1 MRKDSTHHRYAFTLI
16 ELLVVIAIIG
26 IMIGLFI
33 PTVQATQEGN
43 AKLLVETIR
52 NSEVVLTTPKQVES
66 FTFVVFGD
74 RTTGRPEG
82 LPILADAVRDT
93 NRMRPSFVMNIGDM
107 VQGYCPTEQWLEQMS
122 EYKAIMNR
130 LEMPWFPTAG
140 NHDIYGGRARDTLPE
155 GQHESNY
162 ETHFGP
168 LWYAFEY
175 KNNWFIVLYTD
186 EGHPETGNKSFRQPE
201 DQIMSDAQFNWLKSI
216 LEKAK
221 HADGVYIFQHHPR
234 WLSTRYGDDWEKVHN
249 ALVEAGNVKVV
260 FAGHIHAMTYNKRDG
275 IHYLTLAATGG
286 SLDSSATAEDGVM
299 HHIHF
304 VTVRNGAEPSIA
316 ILPVGS
322 TIDFTTMP
330 PRRFNEMRS
339 ETQTSDRGTEAGRF
353 QEPIVTPQTVP

>member
-1 MRKDSTHHRYAFTLI
+1 MRTYSTYHKPAFTLI

-33 PTVQATQEGN
+33 PTVQATQDRNTEFRI
-43 AKLLVETIR
+43 ETTR
-52 NSEVVLTTPKQVES
+52 NSEVVLTAPKQVET

-107 VQGYCPTEQWLEQMS
+107 VQGYCPTEQWLEQMR
-122 EYKAIMNR
+122 EYKAIMNQ

-140 NHDIYGGRARDTLPE
+140 NHDTYAGRAADTLTKD
-155 GQHESNY
+155 QHDPTY
-162 ETHFGP
+162 EAHFGP

-221 HADGVYIFQHHPR
+221 HADGVYVFQHHPR
-234 WLSTRYGDDWEKVHN
+234 WFSTRYGDDWEKVHH
-249 ALVEAGNVKVV
+249 AFVEAGNVKVV
-260 FAGHIHAMTYNKRDG
+260 FAGHIHAMTYNKRDD

-286 SLDSSATAEDGVM
+286 SLDSSATVEDGVM
-299 HHIHF
+299 HHILF
-304 VTVRNGAEPSIA
+304 VTVRKDMEPSIA

-322 TIDFTTMP
+322 TIDFMAMP

-339 ETQTSDRGTEAGRF
+339 ETQTPDRSTEADRF